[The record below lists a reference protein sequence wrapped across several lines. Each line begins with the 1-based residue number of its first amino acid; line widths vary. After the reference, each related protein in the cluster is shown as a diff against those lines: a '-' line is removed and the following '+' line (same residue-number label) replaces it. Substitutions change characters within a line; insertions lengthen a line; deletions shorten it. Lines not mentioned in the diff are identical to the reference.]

1 MRIAVTTLLSAI
13 LLATPAFAH
22 DHYRIIGTVT
32 KITADEIAVKQNKD
46 NAVVEMDHDKK
57 TAVVLL
63 NKKPGA
69 ISDVKVGTTV
79 VIDGYGD
86 DIFDLL
92 ALEIRIVPPIAPA
105 KKPPLD

>member
-1 MRIAVTTLLSAI
+1 MRLTATALLSAI
-13 LLATPAFAH
+13 LLATPAVAH
-22 DHYRIIGTVT
+22 DHYRIIGTVR

-46 NAVVEMDHDKK
+46 NAVVEMDHDKN

-63 NKKPGA
+63 NKKPGT
-69 ISDVKVGTTV
+69 ITDVKVGTTV

-105 KKPPLD
+105 RKPPLH